1 MGVAN
6 GIELQKSRWLTNV
19 TSTNAVFS
27 YTYSIKWVC

>member
-19 TSTNAVFS
+19 TSTIANAVFS
-27 YTYSIKWVC
+27 YTYSIK